1 MHRQFRTKLF
11 LIDMLFKRKKPER
24 KIIIQNDVKDG
35 IISYSKMNHP
45 NEMVLILRGK
55 SKNSV
60 MKIDGLVIPPFS
72 HTEPTFAGLP
82 SSFLPLDLSYIG
94 MVHSHPTGSGKP
106 SLEELN
112 NFFGLV
118 SVIVKSPYKDDDI
131 FAWDSSGNPIP
142 ITFLD

>member
-1 MHRQFRTKLF
+1 
-11 LIDMLFKRKKPER
+11 MLFKQKKSER
-24 KIIIQNDVKDG
+24 KIVIQNDVKDG
-35 IISYSKMNHP
+35 IISYCKMNHP

-94 MVHSHPTGSGKP
+94 MVRSHPTGSEKP
-106 SLEELN
+106 SLEDLN
-112 NFFGLV
+112 HFFGLV
-118 SVIVKSPYKDDDI
+118 SVIVKSPYKDEDM
-131 FAWDSSGNPIP
+131 FAWDSNGNSFPL
-142 ITFLD
+142 TFSD